1 MDPRIQIRIRIHT
14 KMSWIRNTNLLEF
27 IICVAQCAHSIFEE
41 TEFCARPGIKIRFVR
56 DWCVAAVWIYTCT
69 CQDPLDCQCVHCP
82 AAHTKKE
89 SSRGKK
95 TAKKVT
101 LVALEGEKK
110 TKKTRI

>member
-1 MDPRIQIRIRIHT
+1 MCT
-14 KMSWIRNTNLLEF
+14 
-27 IICVAQCAHSIFEE
+27 AHSIFEG

-56 DWCVAAVWIYTCT
+56 DWWVAAVWVYTCT

-95 TAKKVT
+95 TDKKVT
-101 LVALEGEKK
+101 LVALEREK